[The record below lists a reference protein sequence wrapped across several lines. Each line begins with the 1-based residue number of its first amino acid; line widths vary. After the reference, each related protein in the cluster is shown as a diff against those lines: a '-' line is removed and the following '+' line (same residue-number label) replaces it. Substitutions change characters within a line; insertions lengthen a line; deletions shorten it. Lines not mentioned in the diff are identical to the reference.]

1 MVVFC
6 ESLEYWLNG
15 FLMLSSFLQYFIS
28 LSLYSF
34 MLFMA
39 ASISGSEQILYIT
52 LNKVDIS
59 LMLT

>member
-15 FLMLSSFLQYFIS
+15 FLMLSNFLQYFIS